1 MSLIDAQTFQ
11 IRDAIAAQGR
21 GGDEDAIGLTSLA
34 IYLQQME
41 DRIEALEARHK
52 AHLHILSLVAEELR
66 YLRGIKK

>member
-1 MSLIDAQTFQ
+1 MSLINAEIFQ
-11 IRDAIAAQGR
+11 ICDAIAAQGR
-21 GGDEDAIGLTSLA
+21 GGDEDPIGLTSLA

-66 YLRGIKK
+66 YLRGTKK